1 MRELFTSDSLALL
14 FVGLHVFLR
23 AGHGKIKKV
32 FQCHI
37 SVDYKAPVLLGKSA
51 DLL

>member
-1 MRELFTSDSLALL
+1 MRELFTADTLVLL
-14 FVGLHVFLR
+14 FGGLHVFLR
-23 AGHGKIKKV
+23 AGYGKIKKV

-37 SVDYKAPVLLGKSA
+37 SVDYKAPLLFGKSA